1 MLYRFKSQATADLVM
16 LAHDGKRLLE
26 LWGKD
31 PSAPGVLL
39 VEDFDRA
46 AAALVAEAEREEAAL
61 AQAKADA
68 AAAGDPEPNMPP
80 VSWRARIQPMLK
92 TLDYCQA
99 ENAPLRW
106 EV

>member
-1 MLYRFKSQATADLVM
+1 MLYRFKSKATADLVM

-31 PSAPGVLL
+31 AGAAGVLA
-39 VEDFDRA
+39 VADMDAA
-46 AAALVAEAEREEAAL
+46 AAALLAEAEREEAAI

-68 AAAGDPEPNMPP
+68 EAAGEPEPQLPP
-80 VSWRARIQPMLK
+80 VTWRARIQPMLK
-92 TLDYCQA
+92 TLGYCQA
-99 ENAPLRW
+99 EDAVLYW